1 MHENSPKSYRGS
13 IIVFGAPTV
22 VGLWFVSSFALNY
35 LTSDPSRF
43 GIYAPRRE
51 WLTAHVAAG
60 VAALLLGPAQLW
72 LGLNRRTKS
81 LHRIAGI
88 AYVAAVAV
96 SGAAAFY
103 LAAHTDFGW
112 VFGMGLTTM
121 AATWMLS
128 TVLAI
133 LAILCHQA
141 QQHREWM
148 IRSYVLTF
156 AFVTIR
162 CVEALLD
169 IMKGGNIVDRM
180 SAAAWLG
187 WIMPLVVTEALM
199 QGQKIFARPATVAQM
214 RVVSA
219 DNAAPAPMA
228 FDLQGSESSY
238 LHRP

>member
-1 MHENSPKSYRGS
+1 MFESSPKSYRGS
-13 IIVFGAPTV
+13 FIVFGAPTV

-35 LTSDPSRF
+35 LSSDSTRF

-51 WLTAHVAAG
+51 WLMAHVAAG
-60 VAALLLGPAQLW
+60 IAALLLGPAQLW
-72 LGLNRRTKS
+72 LGLNHRTKKV
-81 LHRIAGI
+81 HRIAGI

-96 SGAAAFY
+96 SGTAAFY
-103 LAAHTDFGW
+103 LASHTDFGW
-112 VFGMGLTTM
+112 VFGMGLSTM
-121 AATWMLS
+121 AGTWMLATS
-128 TVLAI
+128 LAI
-133 LAILCHQA
+133 LAIISQKV

-162 CVEALLD
+162 VAEAILD
-169 IMKGGNIVDRM
+169 VFKGGSLVDRM
-180 SAAAWLG
+180 TAAAWLG
-187 WIMPLVVTEALM
+187 WTIPLVVTEALL
-199 QGQKIFARPATVAQM
+199 QGHKILARPVTAVQM

-219 DNAAPAPMA
+219 ESVAPEPMA